1 MHIGTDGT
9 YKDSKTEAVFFPP
22 PGIDP
27 NTVDTPPV
35 QVANGYITYTPSFK
49 YLGSYITQDL
59 SDTFDVK
66 NRIIQANKAMASMM
80 PHVFQNKSLS
90 QHVNKLL
97 YMAIPMNLLL
107 WGCETWA
114 LKESDRRL
122 LQVFHTT
129 SIRRILNI
137 NMLEVQMRKITNE
150 FLYEEF
156 RIDPIAHIMASR
168 QVRWL
173 GNIAR
178 MGENRLPR
186 KFIAAW
192 HTNPRPMGRPQ
203 QTLRHTYL
211 HALRMLGAIP
221 QDDKEGKLETWFP
234 QAIDDPK
241 DWERRRRALT
251 PNLIG
256 RKDKEIVPECM

>member
-1 MHIGTDGT
+1 
-9 YKDSKTEAVFFPP
+9 
-22 PGIDP
+22 
-27 NTVDTPPV
+27 
-35 QVANGYITYTPSFK
+35 
-49 YLGSYITQDL
+49 
-59 SDTFDVK
+59 
-66 NRIIQANKAMASMM
+66 MM
-80 PHVFQNKSLS
+80 PHVFRNKSLS
-90 QHVNKLL
+90 RHVKKLL
-97 YMAIPMNLLL
+97 YMAIPVNLLL

-137 NMLEVQMRKITNE
+137 NMLEVQMCKISNE

-156 RIDPIAHIMASR
+156 RIDPIANIMASM

-192 HTNPRPMGRPQ
+192 HTNPRPTGRPQ